1 MLICISFLFQEPG
14 SGNVE
19 ETEGGSEIA
28 RTFPENKTQ
37 GWALVAVLLDR
48 ICFLVFTLL
57 YLFFIVRCF
66 V

>member
-1 MLICISFLFQEPG
+1 MLICISFFQGAG

-19 ETEGGSEIA
+19 ETEGGPEIA

-37 GWALVAVLLDR
+37 GWALLAVLLDR
-48 ICFLVFTLL
+48 VCFIVFTLL
-57 YLFFIVRCF
+57 YLCFIVRCF

>member
-1 MLICISFLFQEPG
+1 MLICIPFFQGAG

-19 ETEGGSEIA
+19 ETEGESEIA

-37 GWALVAVLLDR
+37 GWTLFATLLDR
-48 ICFLVFTLL
+48 SCFLVFSLL
-57 YLFFIVRCF
+57 YLVFIVRCF